1 MCGAALRY
9 RRDLPPGRS
18 TTAARAPV
26 VLVHGFARNPSAWH
40 TLADHLRA
48 EGFGD
53 LRAVR
58 YAWRDDV
65 PTIAHGCGPGRR
77 GHGRVRCRRRARACG
92 GPQPGWGH
100 GAVLARRA
108 RRRRPARPPWSP
120 SPRRTG
126 GTPWTRL
133 PVHGPG
139 HDLHEGSAVSRRLA
153 ASRCPHDRWTTI
165 GGTYDMVVP
174 GARQRLP
181 GSAARRGRRGAR
193 RVADVAARRRSRV
206 HRAARRRG
214 QRVASPGRLT
224 MQDAGYRALDA
235 GRPHQ
240 RTRVRGERL
249 SMPTPR
255 RGSRGRATD
264 GR

>member
-18 TTAARAPV
+18 TTAREHRSSWCTGSRATRARGTRSPTTSAPRDSAIC
-26 VLVHGFARNPSAWH
+26 GRFATPGATTCPPS
-40 TLADHLRA
+40 
-48 EGFGD
+48 
-53 LRAVR
+53 
-58 YAWRDDV
+58 
-65 PTIAHGCGPGRR
+65 PHGCGPGRR

-120 SPRRTG
+120 SPRRTV

-174 GARQRLP
+174 GARARLP

-214 QRVASPGRLT
+214 QRVASPWPF
-224 MQDAGYRALDA
+224 DHA
-235 GRPHQ
+235 GR
-240 RTRVRGERL
+240 RVPRARCWTSG
-249 SMPTPR
+249 PTDPC
-255 RGSRGRATD
+255 SR
-264 GR
+264 